1 MRQDPLGKLKRLKSD
16 HLIKCD
22 PSGFNNILFTI
33 GLLICNVMAIAQQKP
48 AYRIFS
54 SEGKEVKYTDMV
66 SGLTRAEVVF
76 FGELHNNPIA
86 HWLELETANSLY
98 ESNGNLVLALEM
110 FEADDQIV
118 LNEFVNGTIEE
129 NHLMSE
135 AKVWDNYKTDYKP
148 LMDFA
153 KAKKLKIVASNI
165 PRRYANLVYKKGLT
179 ALDSLSPEAQSW
191 IAPLPIEVDLE
202 QRGYKDMVS
211 QMKGHGGSPENLAI
225 SQAVKD
231 ATMAHFILKNSTP
244 GNVLFHVNGAYH
256 SQDGEGII
264 WYIKRLR
271 PETRIATIHVAE
283 QNEID
288 KLDRENIAKADFI
301 ICVPENMTKTF

>member
-1 MRQDPLGKLKRLKSD
+1 MIKFSRSRL
-16 HLIKCD
+16 
-22 PSGFNNILFTI
+22 NTILFI
-33 GLLICNVMAIAQQKP
+33 ISSLICNVMATAQEKP

-54 SEGKEVKYTDMV
+54 SEGKEVKYGNMV
-66 SGLTRAEVVF
+66 RELARAEVVF

-86 HWLELETANSLY
+86 HWLELEIANSLY
-98 ESNGNLVLALEM
+98 ESNSNLVLALEM

-148 LMDFA
+148 LVDFA
-153 KAKKLKIVASNI
+153 KAKKLKVVASNI
-165 PRRYANLVYKKGLT
+165 PRRYANLVYKRGLT
-179 ALDSLSPEAQSW
+179 ALDSVSPEAHSW
-191 IAPLPIEVDLE
+191 IAPLPIQVDLE
-202 QRGYKDMVS
+202 QRGYKNMIS
-211 QMKGHGGSPENLAI
+211 QMKGHGGSPENLAM

-244 GNVLFHVNGAYH
+244 GNVIFHVNGAYH

-264 WYIKRLR
+264 WYIKRSR
-271 PETRIATIHVAE
+271 PETRIAAIHVAE

-288 KLDRENIAKADFI
+288 KLDKDNFAKADFI
-301 ICVPENMTKTF
+301 VCVPENMTKTF

>member
-1 MRQDPLGKLKRLKSD
+1 VIRTDRPGL
-16 HLIKCD
+16 
-22 PSGFNNILFTI
+22 NTI
-33 GLLICNVMAIAQQKP
+33 FFIITLLICNLMAIGQEKR

-54 SEGKEVKYTDMV
+54 SEGKEVKYGNML
-66 SGLTRAEVVF
+66 GELTTVDVVL

-86 HWLELETANSLY
+86 HWLEFEIANSLY
-98 ESNGNLVLALEM
+98 ESNANLVLALEM
-110 FEADDQIV
+110 FEADDQII

-129 NHLMSE
+129 SHLMSE

-148 LMDFA
+148 LVDFA

-165 PRRYANLVYKKGLT
+165 PRRYANLVYKRGLT
-179 ALDSLSPEAQSW
+179 SLDSLSAEARSW
-191 IAPLPIEVDLE
+191 IAPLPIQVDLE
-202 QRGYKDMVS
+202 QRGYKNMIN
-211 QMKGHGGSPENLAI
+211 QMKGHGSNPENLAM

-244 GNVLFHVNGAYH
+244 GNVIFHVNGAYH

-264 WYIKRLR
+264 AYIKRSR
-271 PETRIATIHVAE
+271 PETRMVTIHVAE

-288 KLDRENIAKADFI
+288 ELDRENIAKADFI